1 VATFVR
7 TQAIN
12 HPVGERGQVT
22 IKVTD
27 ADVRLQGVEGPEAR
41 LRATFEIRA
50 GSEEEADRI
59 FNAIQ
64 LRVRVGSGTL
74 SVEEV
79 DGAPSLGQVISRLFG
94 GVGHI
99 DLNVEADLPLGAEL
113 HLAGVSSD
121 VEVTGMR
128 GEQRY
133 ATVSGDLRLRDLG
146 GSVRLNA
153 VSGDIT
159 IRAAEPISVTADAVS
174 GDLAIT
180 APRLRSLRVSS
191 VSGDVEL
198 EAELVKGGEFRVD
211 TVSGDLGVGLVGSA
225 IFEIRGL
232 STDVHSELDHRL
244 EGRMDRRRLIV
255 GQGGPIVV
263 FSSMSGDVGVR
274 APRRLEARPA
284 APSKVSAA
292 SPDPDVQLEVLRALE
307 RGEIDVDEATR
318 RLAGAPPDA

>member
-1 VATFVR
+1 MATFVR
-7 TQAIN
+7 TQTISHN
-12 HPVGERGQVT
+12 VGERGQVT

-50 GSEEEADRI
+50 GSEEEADSI

-74 SVEEV
+74 AVEEV
-79 DGAPSLGQVISRLFG
+79 DGAASLGKVISRLFG
-94 GVGHI
+94 GVGHA
-99 DLNVEADLPLGAEL
+99 DLSVEADLPLGAEL

-121 VEVTGMR
+121 VEVNGMR

-174 GDLAIT
+174 GDLAII

-198 EAELVKGGEFRVD
+198 EAELVKGGEFRID
-211 TVSGDLGVGLVGSA
+211 TVSGDLAVGLIGPA

-244 EGRMDRRRLIV
+244 EGRMDRRRLII
-255 GQGGPIVV
+255 GQGGPTVI

-274 APRRLEARPA
+274 APRRMEARPA
-284 APSKVSAA
+284 AQAAA
-292 SPDPDVQLEVLRALE
+292 SVPGPDAEAQLDVLRALE

-318 RLAGAPPDA
+318 RLGGAPHDA